1 MRQTEVKMD
10 SETDITKATR
20 KKDKN
25 KGGQNDQDGTQIER
39 KKTNKDNYNRRANA
53 NKDRHEKKNK

>member
-25 KGGQNDQDGTQIER
+25 KGGQNNQAGTQIER
-39 KKTNKDNYNRRANA
+39 KKNKENYNRRATA